1 MMVKMGKLKIDM
13 VEVEKISLSRRL
25 SIRLIILYGH
35 AKSSSVIKVSL
46 AIVSYT
52 VLSDDKLSLDDVI
65 LIVLAV
71 AGTTIVN
78 VAIKKI
84 KNIEINIFVNVF
96 ITAKIV

>member
-1 MMVKMGKLKIDM
+1 MTNTIPLMDVIMGG
-13 VEVEKISLSRRL
+13 ESRKGNGYD
-25 SIRLIILYGH
+25 IVNTNAYGRPY
-35 AKSSSVIKVSL
+35 KGTPI
-46 AIVSYT
+46 T
-52 VLSDDKLSLDDVI
+52 QLSLDDVI

-78 VAIKKI
+78 AAIKKI

>member
-1 MMVKMGKLKIDM
+1 M
-13 VEVEKISLSRRL
+13 
-25 SIRLIILYGH
+25 
-35 AKSSSVIKVSL
+35 
-46 AIVSYT
+46 SYT

-78 VAIKKI
+78 AAIKKI